1 MNNFLKKF
9 IVLISFGFILFGFNF
24 VSAED
29 IIPDTIA
36 PEITLIGESDISIT
50 IGNIYTDTGVTA
62 NDNVDGDIT
71 SFVITNGTVDTG
83 TVGTYTIT
91 YNVSDKAGNV
101 AKEVVRNVLVEKE
114 IEKPEPEEPVSKT
127 ENVFIRNGDNV
138 IFDSVVDSLEVGT
151 IKIKDNSG
159 TEHEID
165 NQSVL
170 ALLYSISQR
179 ENAPFDI
186 SNLEYY
192 SSFSAFYLKC
202 ITPKGGEELCDN
214 WQYVVNGTTPWTGMD
229 QTILKGGESV
239 GFYFGTPHKLNLDK
253 SNIYIG
259 ETITISALNYDYLN
273 NSWKILTGVNI
284 DVTIPNESN
293 PWSPTVVIEASVDE
307 NGQATI
313 TLVDEGTY
321 TFGIKEDYSFPSYLV
336 TVTKPSSGGG
346 GGSDVEENFSIE
358 NALSFLSLQQ
368 ESDGSFGDS
377 LYTDWVAIATS
388 KVGGDANMLNSKLRN
403 YLKNESFEASN
414 ITDYERHAMA
424 LMALGINPY
433 DGTDINYIGEIV
445 DSFDGKQIGYDSLY
459 NDDIFALIVL
469 SSAGYSKKD
478 EMIEKIVSYVI
489 SKQSS
494 SGAWGSIDMT
504 AAAIEA
510 LSNFESLDGV
520 EDAISKG
527 ESYLVGKQKSDGS
540 FENVFSTSW
549 AIQALSLNNAFNDEV
564 DNAIKY
570 LISNQQSDGGVTDD
584 SNIKSRIWATSYALP
599 AVSKLSWNNILE
611 SFSKEENEESN
622 SSDDG
627 EEKVSEEENKETVVL
642 IDEAKLMD
650 VSKKETK
657 PVEPKVEIKA
667 MQNVALGDTKG
678 QQSDRENFDGN
689 LLGASA
695 LDSGQINENSHFL
708 SFISMV
714 FDIIKTLFNRLL
726 VVLHI

>member
-1 MNNFLKKF
+1 MNNFFKKF

-24 VSAED
+24 ASAITEENV
-29 IIPDTIA
+29 TCIA
-36 PEITLIGESDISIT
+36 PQVINETGDGCINVAIETKPLECILPQILNETSDVCIDPVPEIIVCTEPQILIDGVCTDQAVELEPDYVKIHLEIISGADSLYDDDIL
-50 IGNIYTDTGVTA
+50 VTA
-62 NDNVDGDIT
+62 CDNEGNGVLKATPYCALVQSKVLSDWSGLWINSIGGFSND
-71 SFVITNGTVDTG
+71 FTNNLFWMWLANLNIDNTNPGSS
-83 TVGTYTIT
+83 
-91 YNVSDKAGNV
+91 YNLSAKQYEVSPNDQILFYYNT
-101 AKEVVRNVLVEKE
+101 NPLN
-114 IEKPEPEEPVSKT
+114 IS
-127 ENVFIRNGDNV
+127 
-138 IFDSVVDSLEVGT
+138 VDSL
-151 IKIKDNSG
+151 
-159 TEHEID
+159 
-165 NQSVL
+165 
-170 ALLYSISQR
+170 
-179 ENAPFDI
+179 
-186 SNLEYY
+186 
-192 SSFSAFYLKC
+192 
-202 ITPKGGEELCDN
+202 TP
-214 WQYVVNGTTPWTGMD
+214 
-229 QTILKGGESV
+229 
-239 GFYFGTPHKLNLDK
+239 
-253 SNIYIG
+253 
-259 ETITISALNYDYLN
+259 ALNDVLTVAVKELGLDS
-273 NSWKILTGVNI
+273 SW
-284 DVTIPNESN
+284 N
-293 PWSPTVVIEASVDE
+293 PIWAPSLLSKVVIGSNVFDVDE
-307 NGQATI
+307 NGEYKINILNTDSFTI
-313 TLVDEGTY
+313 LGQKDGFIDSSLVAITPVVSNQGENNGGGNNSDN
-321 TFGIKEDYSFPSYLV
+321 
-336 TVTKPSSGGG
+336 GGG